1 MLVALTLSLSLVNPN
16 CTATAES
23 RDMQLA
29 IDKAMHELRHR
40 EGCGLNRGETKIEQ
54 YELLGRTVYRVTVT
68 LQEEK

>member
-29 IDKAMHELRHR
+29 VRKAMHELETR
-40 EGCGLNRGETKIEQ
+40 GCGMDRGETKIEQ
-54 YELLGRTVYRVTVT
+54 YELLGRTVYRVTVST
-68 LQEEK
+68 KEAK